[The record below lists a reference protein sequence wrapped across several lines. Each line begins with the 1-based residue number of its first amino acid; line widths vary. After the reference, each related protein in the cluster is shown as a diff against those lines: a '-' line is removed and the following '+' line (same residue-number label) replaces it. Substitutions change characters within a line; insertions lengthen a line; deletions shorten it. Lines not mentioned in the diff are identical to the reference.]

1 MLQTPGTMVRDTA
14 PPLDKLAR
22 PLRDLR
28 ISVTDRCN
36 FRCGYCMPRE
46 IFGPGYPFLPR
57 SLILSYEEIARLAR
71 IFARLAVVKIRLTG
85 GEPLLRRDLET
96 LIAQLASIE
105 GIKDLS
111 LTTNGSLLD
120 TPKARALK
128 AAGLGRVTVSL
139 DAVDQRTFAAMSDS
153 LLPLSRVLD
162 AIAAAHDAGL
172 VPVKVN
178 MVVRRGMNESSVI
191 PLAAHFRHTGV
202 IVRFIE
208 YMDVGQSNGWRLE
221 EVVPARS
228 IIEQLQT
235 QWPLEPLPA
244 RYSGEVAKAW
254 RYLDGGGEIGV
265 IASVTQ
271 PFCGSCNRAR
281 LSSDGKLFTC
291 LFAAKGLDLRALLR
305 AGSDDETI
313 MQAIR
318 GGWLRREDRYSELRT
333 HVSKPNSRI
342 EMSYIGG

>member
-1 MLQTPGTMVRDTA
+1 MLQTAGTMVRDTA

-46 IFGPGYPFLPR
+46 VFGPGYTFLPR
-57 SLILSYEEIARLAR
+57 SMILSYEEISRLAR
-71 IFARLAVVKIRLTG
+71 IFAQLGVVKIRVTG
-85 GEPLLRRDLET
+85 GEPLLRRDIHI
-96 LIAQLASIE
+96 LIQQLGAIE
-105 GIKDLS
+105 GIEDLC
-111 LTTNGSLLD
+111 LTTNGALLD
-120 TPKARALK
+120 ASKALALK
-128 AAGLGRVTVSL
+128 TAGLGRISVSL
-139 DAVDQRTFAAMSDS
+139 DALDDRTFAAMSDS
-153 LLPLSRVLD
+153 RLPVSRVLD
-162 AIAAAHDAGL
+162 AIDAAYDAGL
-172 VPVKVN
+172 TPVKVN
-178 MVVRRGMNESSVI
+178 MVVRRGVNDACVVPM
-191 PLAAHFRHTGV
+191 AAHFRHTGV

-208 YMDVGQSNGWRLE
+208 YMDVGQSNGWRMK

-228 IIEQLQT
+228 IIEQLRAH
-235 QWPLEPLPA
+235 WPMEPLPA
-244 RYSGEVAKAW
+244 RYPGEVANAW

-313 MQAIR
+313 LQAIR

-333 HVSKPNSRI
+333 HISKPNSRI